1 MKSVQLLVFMII
13 CCLVES
19 RVYYQLGE
27 EAALEFSDPTVN
39 DSLRTFYARGIVFS
53 KNGKNICR
61 LVIVVISLL
70 SCLPLPLSLSSLGT
84 SLDISFKPSLNIS

>member
-27 EAALEFSDPTVN
+27 EAALEFSDPMVN

-61 LVIVVISLL
+61 LVIVAISLL
-70 SCLPLPLSLSSLGT
+70 SCLPLPS
-84 SLDISFKPSLNIS
+84 PSLTLFSWNLS